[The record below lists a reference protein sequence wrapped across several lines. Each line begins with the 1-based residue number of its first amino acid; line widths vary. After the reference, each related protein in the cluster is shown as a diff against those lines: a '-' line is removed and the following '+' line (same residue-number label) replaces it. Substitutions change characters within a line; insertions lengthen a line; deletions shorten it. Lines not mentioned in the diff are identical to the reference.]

1 MLFNGVTVFSC
12 LQLVKKKKQIAGLF
26 YERYFS
32 VEAFRDTNSKLNKMK
47 RPGTKQ
53 LFAGFGILCGL

>member
-1 MLFNGVTVFSC
+1 M
-12 LQLVKKKKQIAGLF
+12 AGLF

-32 VEAFRDTNSKLNKMK
+32 VAAFGHTKNSTRNKMK

-53 LFAGFGILCGL
+53 LFAGFGILWGLWVA